1 MEQADREQAAVN
13 RYLVERIQTAGPDE
27 LGLML
32 LRAAD
37 QAAVQCQE
45 AIRAARWDQVV
56 RHGGLLQNI
65 MAGLTEVT
73 DKESREGQTL
83 RALYLYCWQQAVA
96 AQQQH
101 DPGVLDPV
109 RAVLARLI
117 AGLEAHARR
126 QAEPAM
132 AGGHVD
138 FSG

>member
-1 MEQADREQAAVN
+1 MDQGMEQAAVN
-13 RYLVERIQTAGPDE
+13 RYQVERIQTAGPDE

-37 QAAVQCQE
+37 QAAARCQE
-45 AIRAARWDQVV
+45 AIRAQQWDRVV
-56 RHGGLLQNI
+56 EHGGLLQNI
-65 MAGLTEVT
+65 MAGLAEVT

-101 DPGVLDPV
+101 DPAVLDPV
-109 RAVLARLI
+109 RGVLARLI
-117 AGLEAHARR
+117 AGLSAHLEREAA
-126 QAEPAM
+126 APVA
-132 AGGHVD
+132 AGHVD